1 MPLQAQQLGENDDV
15 QLAAL
20 FAQRRRLDEGA
31 RQEFFSRVMSDAETK
46 ATKGGRRK
54 RRPPRPRAAAEATT
68 SSPDVN
74 LSEESQPGRGRSPF
88 VSPRPRPAAMEGL
101 EALLTLKRRAP
112 LLSQEVEGLLLELS
126 KPMVPEAEAACC
138 RLLQR
143 CTESARFAREA
154 VAEGAEEELSEMDTE
169 SVSMSFTLAE
179 EELEAPASSE
189 WCRQS

>member
-1 MPLQAQQLGENDDV
+1 
-15 QLAAL
+15 
-20 FAQRRRLDEGA
+20 
-31 RQEFFSRVMSDAETK
+31 
-46 ATKGGRRK
+46 
-54 RRPPRPRAAAEATT
+54 
-68 SSPDVN
+68 
-74 LSEESQPGRGRSPF
+74 
-88 VSPRPRPAAMEGL
+88 MEGL
-101 EALLTLKRRAP
+101 EALLMLKRRAP

-143 CTESARFAREA
+143 CTEGARFAREA

-169 SVSMSFTLAE
+169 SVSMSFSLAE